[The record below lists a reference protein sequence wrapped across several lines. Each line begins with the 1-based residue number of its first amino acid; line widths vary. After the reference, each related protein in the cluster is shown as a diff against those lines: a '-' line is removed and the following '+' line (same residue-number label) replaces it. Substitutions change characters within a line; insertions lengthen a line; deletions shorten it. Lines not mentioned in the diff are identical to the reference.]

1 MRISMHG
8 SSNLFRAMPTK
19 LIERTVA
26 CCFVSSEYFPAR
38 STFNETRGQAALDIA
53 TLVISAIGTLPPII
67 ASAVASD
74 VEAQTDMLEDVS
86 DGRS

>member
-1 MRISMHG
+1 
-8 SSNLFRAMPTK
+8 
-19 LIERTVA
+19 
-26 CCFVSSEYFPAR
+26 
-38 STFNETRGQAALDIA
+38 LDIA
-53 TLVISAIGTLPPII
+53 TLVISTIGTLPPII